1 MAKLL
6 TNVGMFV
13 GFLNPK
19 YDGKLLLVRR
29 TSTDSI
35 IPAIS
40 FKGNWELPGGAE
52 EEADT
57 VGYNYSVNVAF
68 AKAKDKVGIDVPVDD
83 QPFLGPVYGTS
94 FKGPQ
99 GYDLGQVV
107 PFVTKLEPTVG
118 ETMWVSPAE
127 LDALAAKFV
136 SESDAKKQGLPEAD
150 GLLSGKCKRMYLM
163 AMSCLA
169 YHSPNPFYRMDACLL
184 LRTCRFG
191 K

>member
-1 MAKLL
+1 MDKLS

-13 GFLNPK
+13 GFLRC
-19 YDGKLLLVRR
+19 DGRLLLVRR

-35 IPAIS
+35 IPDVS

-52 EEADT
+52 EESDI
-57 VGYNYSVNVAF
+57 VGYNYSVEVAF
-68 AKAKDKVGIDVPVDD
+68 AKAKNKVGIDVSVDD
-83 QPFLGPVYGTS
+83 QPFLGPIYGTS

-107 PFVTKLEPTVG
+107 PFVTELKPTLG

-127 LDALAAKFV
+127 LEDLAAKFV
-136 SESDAKKQGLPEAD
+136 SKSEAKKQGLPEAN
-150 GLLSGKCKRMYLM
+150 GLLSGKGKRMYLM

-169 YHSPNPFYRMDACLL
+169 FHSPSIVFKAHALAFLNAC
-184 LRTCRFG
+184 RT
-191 K
+191 